1 MNDER
6 ENERK
11 AATQAQD
18 SGAMADA
25 GALRS
30 GVEAARDGMR
40 RAGEANPESRVREAV
55 RRWAEGIQKKN
66 AEEVLGCVG
75 ISSVRFLLAPPL
87 QADMPLL
94 DNLEAWFETFEGEI
108 GYEVRGLAV
117 HVASGVAY
125 AHGFAHLTG
134 RKKDGR
140 YVDLWFRFTLGLLKA
155 HEEWKIA
162 HMHESVPFLMDGTE
176 RAVLHLLPP
185 VSTP

>member
-1 MNDER
+1 
-6 ENERK
+6 
-11 AATQAQD
+11 
-18 SGAMADA
+18 MADA